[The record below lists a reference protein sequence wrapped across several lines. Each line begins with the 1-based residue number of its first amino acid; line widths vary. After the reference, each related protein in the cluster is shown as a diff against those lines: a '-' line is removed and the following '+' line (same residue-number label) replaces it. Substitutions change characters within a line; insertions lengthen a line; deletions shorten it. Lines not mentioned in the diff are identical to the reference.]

1 MVVLGYV
8 KDSPLVNKW
17 LKDLRKLIN
26 DADYWVSSGSLEHWF
41 NSIEFSLVNGGYT
54 IWGQRLGIDD
64 LVMFF
69 REELRRSGSRRSSV
83 QRPFIVNYVGRKPL
97 INVFYVSGIGVIG
110 AGLITYLIIDTH
122 NLFWEE
128 ELKNEQVIFPLRW
141 IMRVL
146 WLHKSVIENLNKPRE
161 WRGETIEDIP
171 TRSGLQ
177 HVTNQ
182 EIRKS
187 LISFFSEKIDEIKNT
202 LKFFEAKEK
211 ELKPMVSTLKYRN
224 VAEGVSED
232 SISRI
237 INEIKKELIIDDD
250 VIRWFLAALKAGRN
264 VILVG
269 KPGVGKTIL
278 AKRVTE
284 LLGYKPIMAVAN
296 AHWSRYD
303 VIGGMMLRGGEVMWK
318 SGWLFIALVEHLK
331 CKKENLGCRGA
342 YLIIDEVNRAD
353 VDKAFG
359 DFFTIFAGIEPSEWI
374 IPEALINEVR
384 SYTVRDRYGEE
395 LLKFIDNGDLRY
407 IKNVGYQVPSDFRVI
422 CTLNYVDIR
431 NLFVL
436 GEAFVRRFARILIDY
451 PSDIDKE
458 LETLF
463 HRASREFSSDIVNK
477 FRNDAEKYLKELIE
491 ELRKI
496 ERLPF
501 GPAYV
506 YSLIRTALA
515 YMSLNP
521 NERPINALKIA
532 LDTSL
537 TLSILWDDELR
548 NNVRGIIDKVLRV

>member
-1 MVVLGYV
+1 M
-8 KDSPLVNKW
+8 
-17 LKDLRKLIN
+17 
-26 DADYWVSSGSLEHWF
+26 
-41 NSIEFSLVNGGYT
+41 
-54 IWGQRLGIDD
+54 Q
-64 LVMFF
+64 
-69 REELRRSGSRRSSV
+69 
-83 QRPFIVNYVGRKPL
+83 
-97 INVFYVSGIGVIG
+97 
-110 AGLITYLIIDTH
+110 
-122 NLFWEE
+122 
-128 ELKNEQVIFPLRW
+128 
-141 IMRVL
+141 
-146 WLHKSVIENLNKPRE
+146 
-161 WRGETIEDIP
+161 
-171 TRSGLQ
+171 
-177 HVTNQ
+177 
-182 EIRKS
+182 
-187 LISFFSEKIDEIKNT
+187 
-202 LKFFEAKEK
+202 
-211 ELKPMVSTLKYRN
+211 
-224 VAEGVSED
+224 
-232 SISRI
+232 
-237 INEIKKELIIDDD
+237 
-250 VIRWFLAALKAGRN
+250 
-264 VILVG
+264 
-269 KPGVGKTIL
+269 
-278 AKRVTE
+278 
-284 LLGYKPIMAVAN
+284 
-296 AHWSRYD
+296 
-303 VIGGMMLRGGEVMWK
+303 
-318 SGWLFIALVEHLK
+318 
-331 CKKENLGCRGA
+331 KENLGCRGA